1 MFDEIKAALG
11 SSVCDV
17 VIAVSVFD
25 VVLWMDGSGLDSFIP
40 SHAEAQVT
48 EQWTHLRRRSG
59 DHRCPATPAE
69 QTQPSVI
76 VSVIHVPV
84 WNGSSV
90 NAFFYTLSFLIRI

>member
-17 VIAVSVFD
+17 VIVVSVFD

-40 SHAEAQVT
+40 SHTEAQVT

-59 DHRCPATPAE
+59 DH
-69 QTQPSVI
+69 S
-76 VSVIHVPV
+76 
-84 WNGSSV
+84 
-90 NAFFYTLSFLIRI
+90 LSFLINNELIVLSHGRNRLPFKADT